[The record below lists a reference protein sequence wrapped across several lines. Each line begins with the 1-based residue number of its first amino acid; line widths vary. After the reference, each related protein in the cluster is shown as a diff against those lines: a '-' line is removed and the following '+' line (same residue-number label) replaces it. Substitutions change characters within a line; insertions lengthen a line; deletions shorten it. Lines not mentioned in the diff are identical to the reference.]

1 MTIFLS
7 KKLLLASLVALGFLI
22 LVYNWGEPAYRTG
35 YVISNVVPNAP
46 RLFEWG
52 KYDVRLMR
60 VELSSGKGDTQ
71 TQNVIATNQF
81 IHIYLPEGINRPA
94 FVILVPGLTPEGALD
109 HRLVALAKAFAGA
122 GIGVATVDSDTI
134 RKRRFSRQD
143 IDLIKNTFSFLQDKD
158 YVDKERI
165 GICGFSVAGSY
176 ALRAASELGNEP
188 LFVFSLGGYFDLGEL
203 IAEILSK
210 KANYNGSIRP
220 WKPNPMPREV
230 ISDNFIVHLGEDEA
244 EQVRSGNPSYYDAT
258 KYVQSLPRDI
268 LLSLDSLSPS
278 PALSRMKTRVF
289 LMHDKNDDVIPV
301 EESRKIRDALP
312 TDIPI
317 YYSELSNIS
326 HVTPKDFFTG
336 EILKFSWQVLNIV
349 RILL

>member
-1 MTIFLS
+1 MKLFPS
-7 KKLLLASLVALGFLI
+7 KKRLLPFLLGFGLLI
-22 LVYNWGEPAYRTG
+22 LIVNWGEPAYRTG

-52 KYDVRLMR
+52 KYDVKLMQ
-60 VELSSGKGDTQ
+60 VDLSLRKGDTQ
-71 TQNVIATNQF
+71 AQDVIATNKF

-134 RKRRFSRQD
+134 RERRFSRQD
-143 IDLIKNTFSFLQDKD
+143 IDLIKRTFSFLQDKD

-176 ALRAASELGNEP
+176 ALRAASELGNGP
-188 LFVFSLGGYFDLGEL
+188 LFVFSLGGYFDLGGL

-210 KANYNGSIRP
+210 KANYKGSIRP
-220 WKPNPMPREV
+220 WEPNPMPREV
-230 ISDNFIVHLGEDEA
+230 ISDNFIVHLGDDDA

-258 KYVQSLPRDI
+258 KYVQSLPREI
-268 LLSLDSLSPS
+268 LLSLDSLSPY
-278 PALSRMKTRVF
+278 PALSRMKT
-289 LMHDKNDDVIPV
+289 
-301 EESRKIRDALP
+301 
-312 TDIPI
+312 
-317 YYSELSNIS
+317 
-326 HVTPKDFFTG
+326 
-336 EILKFSWQVLNIV
+336 
-349 RILL
+349 